1 MNKVK
6 DEVKAERQEVVNLIL
21 HFKGQGLS
29 FRTMTPLINELGF
42 LSVTRRVFDHS
53 VLNKIFKNQGNYINY
68 NPYYRRLDYDLR
80 KVDTTHPNLAFKV
93 TSNGDYVIRNER
105 LKEVLFRSDS
115 CKETFNKFKELQ
127 TM

>member
-1 MNKVK
+1 MNNQI
-6 DEVKAERQEVVNLIL
+6 KAERQEVVALIL
-21 HFKGQGLS
+21 HFKSQKMS
-29 FRTMTPLINELGF
+29 FRTMTPIINELGF
-42 LSVTRRVFDHS
+42 LSLTGRVFDPS
-53 VLNKIFKNQGNYINY
+53 VLNKIFKAPKNYINY

-93 TSNGDYVIRNER
+93 TSNGDFVIRNEQ

-115 CKETFNKFKELQ
+115 CKETFEKFKELQ

>member
-1 MNKVK
+1 MYTVK

-21 HFKGQGLS
+21 HFKAQKMS
-29 FRTMTPLINELGF
+29 FKTMTPLINELGF
-42 LSVTRRVFDHS
+42 KSVTGRVFDPS

-80 KVDTTHPNLAFKV
+80 KVDTTRPNLAFKV
-93 TSNGDYVIRNER
+93 TSNGDYVIRNEQ

-115 CKETFNKFKELQ
+115 CKETFKKFKELQ
-127 TM
+127 TI